1 MQAPFAMPDV
11 AAEAARRRTFAIISH
26 PDAGKTTLTEKLL
39 LFGGAIQMAGSV
51 KSRKTT
57 RHATSDWMALEQ
69 ERGISVTS
77 SVMQFPYEGRI
88 VNLLD
93 TPGHADFGED
103 TYRVLTAVDSALM
116 VIDVAKGVEERTI
129 KLMEVCRMRDTPIM
143 TFINKLDREGRD
155 PIDLLDEVE
164 SVLGI
169 QCAPVTW
176 PIGMGKRLRGVVH
189 LVTGEVH
196 LYEPGRNFTRQ
207 DSTIFA
213 SIDDPQL
220 EARIGADMLGELR
233 DELELV
239 QGASH
244 PFDLQAYL
252 AGRQTPVFFGSA
264 VNNFGVQLLLD
275 FFVRHA
281 PAPRPRET
289 TSRMVEPAETKLSGF
304 VFKIQA
310 NMDPMHRDRVAFM
323 RVCSGRF
330 AAGMKALHV
339 RSGKEVKLANALT
352 FMASDREIAVE
363 AFPGDVI
370 GIHNHGT
377 ISIGDTFTEGEPIS
391 FTGIPNFAPELFR
404 RARLRDPLRLKQLQ
418 KGLAQL
424 SEEGATQFFR
434 PLMSN
439 DLILGAVG
447 VLQFDVAA
455 YRLKDEYGV
464 EAGFEQV
471 QVATARW
478 IKCADEKKLEEF
490 REKNAMNLAIDGAG
504 ALVYLAPTR
513 INLQLA
519 QERAPGVEFLAT
531 REQAHVV
538 GAR

>member
-1 MQAPFAMPDV
+1 MSNPTSAV
-11 AAEAARRRTFAIISH
+11 ANEATRRRTFAIISH

-51 KSRKTT
+51 KGRKAA
-57 RHATSDWMALEQ
+57 RHATSDWMALEK

-77 SVMQFPYEGRI
+77 SVMQFPYEGKI
-88 VNLLD
+88 INLLD

-129 KLMEVCRMRDTPIM
+129 KLMEVCRLRDTPIM
-143 TFINKLDREGRD
+143 TFINKLDREGKD

-176 PIGMGKRLRGVVH
+176 PIGMGQRLKGVVH
-189 LVTGEVH
+189 LLTGEVH

-213 SIDDPQL
+213 SLDDPQL
-220 EARIGADMLGELR
+220 EARIGSEMLSALR

-244 PFDLQAYL
+244 PFDKQAYL
-252 AGRQTPVFFGSA
+252 DGKQTPVFFGSG
-264 VNNFGVQLLLD
+264 VNNFGVQPLLD
-275 FFVRHA
+275 FFAEHA
-281 PAPRPRET
+281 PSPLARATTGRE
-289 TSRMVEPAETKLSGF
+289 VKPDEGKLTGF

-310 NMDPMHRDRVAFM
+310 NMDPQHRDRVAFM

-330 AAGMKALHV
+330 EAGMKTFHV
-339 RSGKEVKLANALT
+339 RTGKEMKLANALT
-352 FMASDREIAVE
+352 FMASDREIAAE
-363 AFPGDVI
+363 AYPGDVI

-377 ISIGDTFTEGEPIS
+377 ISIGDTFTEGEALS

-404 RARLRDPLRLKQLQ
+404 RARLRDPLKLKQLQ

-447 VLQFDVAA
+447 VLQFDVVA

-464 EAGFEQV
+464 DASFENV
-471 QVATARW
+471 SVATARW
-478 IKCADEKKLEEF
+478 IRCDNAKKLEEF
-490 REKNAMNLAIDGAG
+490 RDKNAMNLALDAAG
-504 ALVYLAPTR
+504 QLVYLAPTR
-513 INLQLA
+513 VNLQLA
-519 QERAPGVEFLAT
+519 QERAPDVQFLAT
-531 REQAHVV
+531 REHAHSVDL
-538 GAR
+538 G

>member
-1 MQAPFAMPDV
+1 MSDHKSEV
-11 AAEAARRRTFAIISH
+11 ATEAARRRTFAIISH

-51 KSRKTT
+51 KGRKAA
-57 RHATSDWMALEQ
+57 RHATSDWMALEK

-129 KLMEVCRMRDTPIM
+129 KLMEVCRLRDTPIM
-143 TFINKLDREGRD
+143 TFINKLDREGRS

-176 PIGMGKRLRGVVH
+176 PIGMGQRLKGVVH
-189 LVTGEVH
+189 LVSGEVH

-213 SIDDPQL
+213 SIDDPAL
-220 EARIGADMLGELR
+220 ADRIGADMLAELR

-244 PFDLQAYL
+244 PFDEARYL
-252 AGRQTPVFFGSA
+252 AGGQTPVFFGSA
-264 VNNFGVQLLLD
+264 VNNFGVQPLLD
-275 FFVRHA
+275 FFVQHA
-281 PAPRPRET
+281 PPPRPRET
-289 TSRMVEPAETKLSGF
+289 TTRDVQPDEGKLTGF

-310 NMDPMHRDRVAFM
+310 NMDPQHRDRVAFM
-323 RVCSGRF
+323 RVCSGAF
-330 AAGMKALHV
+330 SAGMKTFHV
-339 RSGKEVKLANALT
+339 RSGKELKLANALT
-352 FMASDREIAVE
+352 FMASDREIAE
-363 AFPGDVI
+363 SAFPGDVI

-377 ISIGDTFTEGEPIS
+377 ISIGDTFTEGES
-391 FTGIPNFAPELFR
+391 LGFTGIPNFAPELFR
-404 RARLRDPLRLKQLQ
+404 RARLRDPLKLKQLQ

-447 VLQFDVAA
+447 VLQFDVVA

-464 EAGFEQV
+464 DASFEAV

-478 IKCADEKKLEEF
+478 IRCDDARKLEEF
-490 REKNAMNLAIDGAG
+490 RDKHALNLALDGAG
-504 ALVYLAPTR
+504 QLVYLAPTR
-513 INLQLA
+513 VNLQLA
-519 QERAPGVEFLAT
+519 QERAPDVAFLAT
-531 REQAHVV
+531 REHAH
-538 GAR
+538 AIEAD